1 MKLSVVIP
9 VFNSEKTLERCLK
22 SILNQTYSDWE
33 VIAIDDGSTDESY
46 SILTNYNLKDQR
58 FKILKQS
65 NHGPGF
71 TRNKG
76 IEMSTGDY
84 IIFVDSDDYIDN
96 VYFERV
102 VNEATSNDSDVIF
115 IDVILEDINGS
126 IIRKE
131 IMSKYKNSTKDRI
144 IRHQMTGKLPWGGC
158 RKIVKSKI
166 IKENNIKY
174 SDDIVG
180 EEALFSFKVIN
191 NAKKISFIEEAYYHY
206 VHYPNSQSTKGDN
219 DPWGAVCK
227 NIKIYLEEN
236 GLIECYRT
244 TINSFAFTSLIV
256 SIYRISNKYKIKE
269 AIKLSKNKFIKFKND
284 YGFDIDK
291 DSLETRVKYMIP
303 FARLNII
310 YGIILVAKM
319 KYLWS
324 KNKEKK

>member
-9 VFNSEKTLERCLK
+9 VFNSEKTLERCLN

-84 IIFVDSDDYIDN
+84 IVFVDSDDYIDN
-96 VYFERV
+96 VYFEKV

-115 IDVILEDINGS
+115 IDVILEDINGG

-158 RKIVKSKI
+158 RKVVKTKV

-174 SDDIVG
+174 SYDVVG

-191 NAKKISFIEEAYYHY
+191 NAQNISFIEDTCYHY
-206 VHYPNSQSTKGDN
+206 VNYENSQSTKGGDN
-219 DPWGAVCK
+219 PWGHVCK
-227 NIKIYLEEN
+227 NMKKYLEEN
-236 GLIECYRT
+236 NLFENYKI
-244 TINSFAFTSLIV
+244 TINSFAYTACIV
-256 SIYRISNKYKIKE
+256 SIQRISELYNFSD
-269 AIKLSKNKFIKFKND
+269 AIKLSKKALDEFKVTYSFN
-284 YGFDIDK
+284 IDK
-291 DSLETRVKYMIP
+291 ESIDKRAVLMLP
-303 FARLNII
+303 FAKLNMSIMI
-310 YGIILVAKM
+310 VITAKI
-319 KYLWS
+319 KQLL
-324 KNKEKK
+324 KI